1 MQIPQEMLLNKS
13 KELLR
18 NTKINQLLKLV
29 QQKPTQYFETTP
41 PYKKQNKENESFNK
55 ILPKSKH

>member
-1 MQIPQEMLLNKS
+1 MQIPQEMLLNTS

-18 NTKINQLLKLV
+18 NTKIKQLLKLV
-29 QQKPTQYFETTP
+29 QQKPTQYFDPTL